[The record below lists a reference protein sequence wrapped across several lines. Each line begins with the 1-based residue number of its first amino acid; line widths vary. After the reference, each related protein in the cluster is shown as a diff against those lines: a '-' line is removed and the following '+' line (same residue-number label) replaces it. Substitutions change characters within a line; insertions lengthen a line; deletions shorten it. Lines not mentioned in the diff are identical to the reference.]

1 MLLNAVCKQ
10 QYSYIYKGKGANFH
24 RQRCILS
31 EAGEIFDCVDLSQR
45 NYSYIRWH
53 LSSIHIHVHV
63 LASLSNT
70 VTVLYYIIIKKVY
83 MYLYWMSTPYNYYF
97 YTLSIF
103 GKIDI
108 KGMHLIQNITI
119 KVLFCY
125 NDFTVWKS
133 VKYDNFSRL
142 LIFY

>member
-10 QYSYIYKGKGANFH
+10 QYSYIYKGKGANCH
-24 RQRCILS
+24 RQRCTLS

-45 NYSYIRWH
+45 NNSYSRWH
-53 LSSIHIHVHV
+53 LSSMHIHVHV

-108 KGMHLIQNITI
+108 KGMHIWYKIQP
-119 KVLFCY
+119 
-125 NDFTVWKS
+125 
-133 VKYDNFSRL
+133 
-142 LIFY
+142 